1 MRKNVL
7 LAVILTLISVQVRGQ
22 NAEILITFNEAFFD
36 SLLDAVFKQNIEIP
50 LADRGYPNET
60 TNTLL
65 NTSAAKTFIRVSD
78 FPSDPQCRESI
89 RLQRQINNEG
99 KSAVRFR
106 NGKILSTVA
115 FTGSYNP
122 PLIGCVDFAGI
133 ADALIELIYSPENQ
147 ILSAQI
153 RVINVNLSGSGGM
166 GGTIIARLLQGFI
179 DKKVN
184 PIVILDTRRL
194 SFVFPVQ
201 NGREVRIKPIS
212 MRYEVAEGALNVFVR
227 CAFD

>member
-1 MRKNVL
+1 MRKSVL
-7 LAVILTLISVQVRGQ
+7 LVVILTLISVQVRGQ

-36 SLLDAVFKQNIEIP
+36 SLLDAVFKENIEIP
-50 LADRGYPNET
+50 IAERKYQGQTTKTSIKISRASTFTNGSTFFPN
-60 TNTLL
+60 
-65 NTSAAKTFIRVSD
+65 S
-78 FPSDPQCRESI
+78 QCRESI

-133 ADALIELIYSPENQ
+133 ADALIELVYSPENQ

-153 RVINVNLSGSGGM
+153 RVMNVNLSGSGGI
-166 GGTIIARLLQGFI
+166 GGTIIARLIQGFI

-184 PIVILDTRRL
+184 PIVILDTSKL

-212 MRYEVAEGALNVFVR
+212 LRYEVAEGALNVFVR
-227 CAFD
+227 CAFY